1 MTQPLDR
8 QLELNKRQ
16 EELTAIAKNHSCKCG
31 SALEVAWY
39 QGEWRLRCG
48 THGILPEDAE
58 LKRHKTIKELYQG
71 GAFMFP
77 NLARKC
83 EKLFGGRPMESKEL
97 MTTAPKDMI
106 ARINMARFP
115 QELNPKEKDLL
126 AVAAISYGLDPLMGE
141 LTIYQGGLL
150 VSIDGRRRKAQE
162 TGELDGTVTRPATK
176 DEREAYPVEAGDHLW
191 RAEVYKKGCSQ
202 PFIGWGKVT
211 VREIEAVKE
220 AVQRKSDEKL
230 RKWPNATPSDPFA
243 LPLVKDPQGM
253 AEKRAENDGLR
264 KGFHLNLPDAE
275 SNNDMA
281 VAMASATVITDIT
294 VKETSGNGHAAEHY
308 CQEHKTPFRR
318 YENDKG
324 EWYSHKK
331 PDGTW
336 CNERKREAQTE
347 AAVDAETGEIA
358 DGEFSDLSSEGQKQ
372 TEAETVSK
380 AKTVNQK
387 LGELLYHLKAKW
399 PVDGRRTPDVINA
412 NQVARRK
419 FLMDNTGC
427 ENLQDLTESGIDK
440 LLDLLNPKAKQPEQG
455 RMA

>member
-1 MTQPLDR
+1 
-8 QLELNKRQ
+8 
-16 EELTAIAKNHSCKCG
+16 
-31 SALEVAWY
+31 
-39 QGEWRLRCG
+39 
-48 THGILPEDAE
+48 
-58 LKRHKTIKELYQG
+58 
-71 GAFMFP
+71 
-77 NLARKC
+77 
-83 EKLFGGRPMESKEL
+83 MESKEL

-115 QELNPKEKDLL
+115 QDLTPKEKDLL

-150 VSIDGRRRKAQE
+150 VAIDGRRRKAQE
-162 TGELDGTVTRPATK
+162 TGELDGTVTRPAAK

-202 PFIGWGKVT
+202 PFVGWGKVT

-230 RKWPNATPSDPFA
+230 RRNPNATPSDPFA

-264 KGFHLNLPDAE
+264 KGFHLDLPDAE

-281 VAMASATVITDIT
+281 VAMASVTVVTDIT
-294 VKETSGNGHAAEHY
+294 GKEEAGNGHAIEHY

-336 CNERKREAQTE
+336 CNERKRESQTE
-347 AAVDAETGEIA
+347 PAVDAETGEIA
-358 DGEFSDLSSEGQKQ
+358 DGDFLDLPSEGQKQ
-372 TEAETVSK
+372 TVPETVSK
-380 AKTVNQK
+380 AETINQK
-387 LGELLYHLKAKW
+387 RGELVYWMNHKW
-399 PVDGRRTPDVINA
+399 PVDKKQPVKTIEA